1 MRVPRSPRSS
11 APVAVPIAQAA
22 DPLANRRVRINTEAR
37 QQEQEIRESVDD
49 VVACPTDADF
59 LLDILNRSPREVRPM
74 RPGNYLHVS
83 DLLGKCVRKIV
94 LSQRHSTPIRPQRLS
109 PSDQIAFAQGD
120 AIHDV
125 IKAMATASTPSRV
138 WGKWRCKCGNL
149 FHDTPCTHAET
160 DKTDICEF
168 CHTPTSTYEEVSL
181 RDDDTMIV
189 GNPDLIFYLAEL
201 AAYHIT
207 EIKSMAEAAFA
218 ELTRPKPEHVLQVLF
233 YWYLMKKLGYRVT
246 DRVSILYVTKNYK
259 FVGSVWKE
267 YMICPEDELHRLD
280 IYIADAYATKAS
292 RIDTTAALPSRIC
305 TSEFTVEAKKCE
317 LCSLCFNSD

>member
-11 APVAVPIAQAA
+11 APVAVPVAKAA
-22 DPLANRRVRINTEAR
+22 DPLANRRARINTEAR
-37 QQEQEIRESVDD
+37 EQEQEIRESGDS

-74 RPGNYLHVS
+74 RPGDYLHVS

-94 LSQRHSTPIRPQRLS
+94 LSKRHSTPIRPQRLS

-125 IKAMATASTPSRV
+125 IKSMATTSTPARV

-149 FHDTPCTHAET
+149 FHDIPCTQAET
-160 DKTDICEF
+160 DPLDICEF
-168 CHTPTSTYEEVSL
+168 CATPTNVYEEVSM

-201 AAYHIT
+201 DAYHIT
-207 EIKSMAEAAFA
+207 EIKSMAEAQFA

-233 YWYLMKKLGYRVT
+233 YWYLMRKLGYRVT

-267 YMICPEDELHRLD
+267 YMINPEEELHRLD
-280 IYIADAYATKAS
+280 IYLADAYATKAS
-292 RIDTTAALPSRIC
+292 RASLTAALPSRIC
-305 TSEFTVEAKKCE
+305 TSEFTVDAKKCE
-317 LCSLCFNSD
+317 LCTMCFATE

>member
-11 APVAVPIAQAA
+11 APKAVPLPKPA
-22 DPLANRRVRINTEAR
+22 DPLANRRARIDTAAR
-37 QQEQEIRESVDD
+37 QEEQAVRESNDD
-49 VVACPTDADF
+49 VVACPTDSDF
-59 LLDILNRSPREVRPM
+59 LTRILNRSPREVRPM
-74 RPGNYLHVS
+74 RPGDYLHVS

-94 LSQRHSTPIRPQRLS
+94 LSKRHSTPIRPQRLS

-125 IKAMATASTPSRV
+125 IKSMATASTPSRV

-149 FHDTPCTHAET
+149 FHGTPCTYAET
-160 DKTDICEF
+160 DPDDICEL
-168 CHTPTSTYEEVSL
+168 CGTPTNEYEEVSL

-207 EIKSMAEAAFA
+207 EIKSMAEAQFA

-233 YWYLMKKLGYRVT
+233 YWYLMRKLGYRVT

-267 YMICPEDELHRLD
+267 YMIDPYVELHRLD
-280 IYIADAYATKAS
+280 IYLADAYAAKAS
-292 RIDTTAALPSRIC
+292 RLDPSAALPSRVC
-305 TSEFTVEAKKCE
+305 TSEFTVDAKKCE
-317 LCSLCFNSD
+317 LCNLCFAV